1 MLTVRELTAGYGG
14 RRVLRGVSFAARAGE
29 SVALLGP
36 NGSGKTTLLRVISGV
51 LRPESGHLS
60 LKGKPLEQLRPRSP
74 GPARRQWC
82 RSAAKFRPA

>member
-1 MLTVRELTAGYGG
+1 MAG

-60 LKGKPLEQLRPRSP
+60 LKGKPLEQLRPRSRA
-74 GPARRQWC
+74 GSRQWC